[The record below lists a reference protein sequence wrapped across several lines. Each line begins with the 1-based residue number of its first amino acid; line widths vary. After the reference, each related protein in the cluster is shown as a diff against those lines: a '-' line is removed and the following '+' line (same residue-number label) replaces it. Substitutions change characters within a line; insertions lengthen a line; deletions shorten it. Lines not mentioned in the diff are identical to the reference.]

1 VFEDPGVLQNGS
13 NHRYIHLP
21 SSKKK
26 NVLGMIRSV
35 ATNSWR
41 GTTMMG
47 DGMPS
52 SPLSSLPFSPSLLLG
67 QGTKG

>member
-1 VFEDPGVLQNGS
+1 LAIKITSQNGS

-35 ATNSWR
+35 ATC
-41 GTTMMG
+41 
-47 DGMPS
+47 
-52 SPLSSLPFSPSLLLG
+52 
-67 QGTKG
+67 